1 VPQPPTPTSAHG
13 ASRPAKKRL
22 ADLAFD
28 IRSVIGAL
36 FVVYGLVCL
45 VWGLV
50 SFPQAAAEKTGGVNL
65 NLWAGLGMLVLGAAF
80 LLWVVV
86 RPLTQDDPA
95 VREALEAETGAGD
108 DEGGRR

>member
-1 VPQPPTPTSAHG
+1 VP
-13 ASRPAKKRL
+13 KRSTKL

-50 SFPQAAAEKTGGVNL
+50 SFPPEAAEKTGGVNL
-65 NLWAGLGMLVLGAAF
+65 NLWAGLGMLVMGAVFVA
-80 LLWVVV
+80 WVVAK
-86 RPLTQDDPA
+86 PLTADDPA
-95 VREALEAETGAGD
+95 VREALDDDAPSGAADGSD
-108 DEGGRR
+108 R

>member
-1 VPQPPTPTSAHG
+1 MPQPPTRPTRG
-13 ASRPAKKRL
+13 RL

-50 SFPQAAAEKTGGVNL
+50 SFPAEAAEKTGGINL
-65 NLWAGLGMLVLGAAF
+65 NLWAGLGMLLMGAAF
-80 LLWVVV
+80 LVWVVTS
-86 RPLTQDDPA
+86 PLTQDDPA
-95 VREALEAETGAGD
+95 VREALQEAD
-108 DEGGRR
+108 DEGARGGEQR

>member
-1 VPQPPTPTSAHG
+1 MPQTPDQRDG
-13 ASRPAKKRL
+13 RPQKKRL

-50 SFPQAAAEKTGGVNL
+50 SFPAAAAQKTGGVNL
-65 NLWAGLGMLVLGAAF
+65 NLWAGLGMLVMGAAF
-80 LLWVVV
+80 LAWVVA

-95 VREALEAETGAGD
+95 VREALQASGD
-108 DEGGRR
+108 DADDEAGPR

>member
-1 VPQPPTPTSAHG
+1 MPQPPDQRHG
-13 ASRPAKKRL
+13 QPQKKRL

-65 NLWAGLGMLVLGAAF
+65 NLWAGLGMLLLGAAF
-80 LLWVVV
+80 IAWVVV

-95 VREALEAETGAGD
+95 VREALRASD
-108 DEGGRR
+108 DEGGQR

>member
-1 VPQPPTPTSAHG
+1 MPQPPSPTAG
-13 ASRPAKKRL
+13 QPAAQPAKKRL

-36 FVVYGLVCL
+36 FLVYGLVCL

-50 SFPQAAAEKTGGVNL
+50 SFPQAAADKTGGINL
-65 NLWAGLGMLVLGAAF
+65 NLWAGLGMLLMGAAF
-80 LLWVVV
+80 VAWTVA

-95 VREALEAETGAGD
+95 VREALRSEDADDDGAA
-108 DEGGRR
+108 R